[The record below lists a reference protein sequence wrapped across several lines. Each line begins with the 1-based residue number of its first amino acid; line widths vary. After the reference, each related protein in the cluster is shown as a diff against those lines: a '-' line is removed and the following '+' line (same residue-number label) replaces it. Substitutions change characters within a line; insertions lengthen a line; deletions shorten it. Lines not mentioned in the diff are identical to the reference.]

1 VSQLRALVDTA
12 TTRITIARD
21 PMVSPLTFV
30 GDDDALIDALK
41 ARHPGAVAVFYD
53 RHAPHVHRVLRASLG
68 SDSEIPDLLQEV
80 FIRALDRIGELQDR
94 ERVRGWLTTVAVFVA
109 RAHIRRR
116 VRRRWLRIFSPERT
130 NLNHVEPPSSESR
143 FALDEIYSVL
153 DELPPND
160 RMAFVLRFIDGM
172 TLSDAADA
180 CQVSLATFKRRLA
193 RAERQFLQAAKG
205 RPRLAPWLKDGTRW
219 NLRKQG

>member
-1 VSQLRALVDTA
+1 
-12 TTRITIARD
+12 
-21 PMVSPLTFV
+21 MVSPLTFV
-30 GDDDALIDALK
+30 GDEDALIEALK
-41 ARHPGAVAVFYD
+41 SRHPGAVALFYD
-53 RHAPHVHRVLRASLG
+53 RHAPHVLRVLRAALG
-68 SDSEIPDLLQEV
+68 TDDEIPDLLQEV

-94 ERVRGWLTTVAVFVA
+94 ERVRSWLTTVAVFVA

-130 NLNHVEPPSSESR
+130 SLQHVEPPSSDAR

-153 DELPPND
+153 DQLPVND

-172 TLSDAADA
+172 TLSDAAEA
-180 CQVSLATFKRRLA
+180 CRVSLATFKRRLS
-193 RAERQFLQAAKG
+193 RAETRFLEAAKQ
-205 RPRLAPWLKDGTRW
+205 RPLLVPWLKDGTRW